1 MPTDACVFFYSCTG
15 CGVRLRPA
23 AGDCCVFCSYG
34 SEKCPPIQLGEVVR
48 SGRIVY
54 ESNGELQLFDTRTG
68 KGSAIAITVPDD
80 GLAKRPSRIAVG
92 AQIRDLELSPKGER
106 ALFAARGDIF
116 TAPIEKGPTRNLT
129 HSSGAHDKWP
139 RWSPDGRRIAFISDM
154 SGEDELY
161 LVAQD
166 GTGTPEALT
175 KGSQAF
181 RYAPAWSPDGTR
193 IAFGDKDGRVY
204 VVKVADRT
212 MTQIVDA
219 ARGQI
224 QDYTW
229 APRGHVLAFSMNGP
243 NGQAAVHI
251 WNEAIELS
259 REAPGS
265 NGRGAGGTSG
275 SGGPDRSASG
285 SVQSCLVIPP
295 NPPEK
300 MSSGAHPSRNTFGWI
315 VLSRPIRTSTSM

>member
-1 MPTDACVFFYSCTG
+1 MAWRG
-15 CGVRLRPA
+15 GPA
-23 AGDCCVFCSYG
+23 ASR
-34 SEKCPPIQLGEVVR
+34 SAAQVR
-48 SGRIVY
+48 DV
-54 ESNGELQLFDTRTG
+54 
-68 KGSAIAITVPDD
+68 
-80 GLAKRPSRIAVG
+80 
-92 AQIRDLELSPKGER
+92 ELSPKGER

-129 HSSGAHDKWP
+129 RSSGAHDKWP
-139 RWSPDGRRIAFISDM
+139 RWSPDGRRIAFMSDM

-161 LVAQD
+161 VVAQD
-166 GTGTPEALT
+166 GAGKPEALT

-229 APRGHVLAFSMNGP
+229 APRGHHLAFTMNGN
-243 NGQAAVHI
+243 NGFSAVYVWSEKDGQVRRVTDPLFNAGVAGVGSRRQVPVLHQRPRVRAA
-251 WNEAIELS
+251 AL
-259 REAPGS
+259 
-265 NGRGAGGTSG
+265 
-275 SGGPDRSASG
+275 DAS
-285 SVQSCLVIPP
+285 
-295 NPPEK
+295 
-300 MSSGAHPSRNTFGWI
+300 SST
-315 VLSRPIRTSTSM
+315 SRPTAAPASSRWRCARTSRTCSRRRATR